1 MLKGFAY
8 FIIMIDP
15 VDFDKCVSIMRTFFK
30 VKGCIE
36 VYPQHLSILVCEDPQ
51 TITTFQYE
59 NQLWPLPQTGKIWL
73 EYEML
78 KDHSPGYF
86 CVSTCYRNSSI
97 LPMFEFEL
105 KGGLDKMIELEHQ
118 LLEFMGFKTNDYT
131 EVCLT
136 DIPNHMWT
144 ISQKSVIIH
153 GIETITLAEHST
165 DPIDMRNRFN
175 RDNLYN
181 IFGKRVEDELD
192 LFLNHTFIER
202 SCGGIDITQMVRV
215 MKLSNL
221 M

>member
-78 KDHSPGYF
+78 KDRAPGYF
-86 CVSTCYRNSSI
+86 CVSTCYRNSGI

-144 ISQKSVIIH
+144 IKQKSVIIH

-175 RDNLYN
+175 MDISYN
-181 IFGKRVEDELD
+181 IFGNRVIDEVE
-192 LFLNHTFIER
+192 LFLNNTFTER
-202 SCGGIDITQMVRV
+202 SSGGIDITQMIRV